1 MTKPGLIAGLSLA
14 VTVLAGCAPAHQD
27 LRDWMAQERR
37 NARPHVTPIKEP
49 KPFVPAVYDDGG
61 LAGAFALQRL
71 TSVLRGDAD
80 AEVDAGGDASLALIN
95 PELNRRR
102 EPLEEFPL
110 DAMSMVGLLERGN
123 HRVALVRV
131 NGLLYQVTEGNHI
144 GQDYGLVTNISESEI
159 TLREIVQDA
168 AGEWIERKASLELQ
182 ESTK

>member
-1 MTKPGLIAGLSLA
+1 MTKSGWVVGVSLGA
-14 VTVLAGCAPAHQD
+14 AVLAGCAPAHQD
-27 LRDWMAQERR
+27 LRDWMDKQRR
-37 NARPHVTPIKEP
+37 EARPHVTPIKEP
-49 KPFVPAVYDDGG
+49 RPFVPAVYDDGG
-61 LAGAFALQRL
+61 LVEAFALQRL
-71 TSVLRGDAD
+71 TSVLRGDD
-80 AEVDAGGDASLALIN
+80 AEADVSGDTSLALIN
-95 PELNRRR
+95 PELNRRK

-131 NGLLYQVTEGNHI
+131 NGLLYQVVEGNHI
-144 GQDYGLVTNISESEI
+144 GQDYGLVTNVSESEI

>member
-1 MTKPGLIAGLSLA
+1 MTKLGLIAGLSLSVA
-14 VTVLAGCAPAHQD
+14 VLAGCAPAHQD

-37 NARPHVTPIKEP
+37 NARPRVTPIREP

-61 LAGAFALQRL
+61 LADAFTLQRL
-71 TSVLRGDAD
+71 TSVLRGED
-80 AEVDAGGDASLALIN
+80 AEADVSGDTSLALIT
-95 PELNRRR
+95 PELNRRK

-110 DAMSMVGLLERGN
+110 DAMSMVGLLERGER
-123 HRVALVRV
+123 RVALVRV
-131 NGLLYQVTEGNHI
+131 NGLLYQVTEGNHV
-144 GQDYGLVTNISESEI
+144 GQDFGLVTNISESEI